1 MRFFFFLSSCVVG
14 LLILKRGIE
23 GAKECDV
30 LVSFDQSSHKEKR
43 RITK

>member
-14 LLILKRGIE
+14 LLIKRGIE

>member
-1 MRFFFFLSSCVVG
+1 MMSCVWHSRGSSQREG
-14 LLILKRGIE
+14 LKVQ
-23 GAKECDV
+23 KCDV